1 MLKYKSV
8 DVQKM
13 VDVFAEIVENR
24 DNQTKVMD
32 ELKKLVDYPSN
43 VIEKFLSCMEIL
55 EDKNE
60 SYLKENYWEIIGY
73 ITMRLN
79 FS

>member
-1 MLKYKSV
+1 MLKYKST

-13 VDVFAEIVENR
+13 IDVFAEIVENR

>member
-1 MLKYKSV
+1 MLKYKSA

>member
-24 DNQTKVMD
+24 DNQTKIMD

-60 SYLKENYWEIIGY
+60 SYLKENYWGIIGY

>member
-13 VDVFAEIVENR
+13 VDVFVEIVENR

>member
-1 MLKYKSV
+1 MLKYKSA

-13 VDVFAEIVENR
+13 IDVFANIGENR

-32 ELKKLVDYPSN
+32 ELQKLVDYPAN
-43 VIEKFLSCMEIL
+43 VLEKFLSCMEIL
-55 EDKNE
+55 NDKDE
-60 SYLKENYWEIIGY
+60 SYLRENYWGIIGY

>member
-1 MLKYKSV
+1 MLKYKSS

-13 VDVFAEIVENR
+13 VDVFAEISENR

-32 ELKKLVDYPSN
+32 ELKKLVDYPEN
-43 VIEKFLSCMEIL
+43 VILEFLHCIEIL
-55 EDKNE
+55 NDKDE
-60 SYLKENYWEIIGY
+60 SYLKENYWGIIGY

>member
-1 MLKYKSV
+1 MLKYKSA

-24 DNQTKVMD
+24 DNQIKVMD